1 MGVGGINS
9 WGAEPLSQY
18 RLPANREY
26 THAFRIAPVRK
37 QLNDPTEYSLLG
49 FKNFGWNKDIPP
61 AKYGSDEMNKIYENQ
76 PKKDVTDTVIN
87 TENPTAIPGKIELIS
102 SAEKSYNVFDAQGK
116 MVGAFTTRGVE
127 DLHAMTAGIVK
138 NSGVYVVKAKNG
150 GQAFRITV
158 KK

>member
-1 MGVGGINS
+1 
-9 WGAEPLSQY
+9 
-18 RLPANREY
+18 
-26 THAFRIAPVRK
+26 
-37 QLNDPTEYSLLG
+37 
-49 FKNFGWNKDIPP
+49 
-61 AKYGSDEMNKIYENQ
+61 MNKIYENQ

-116 MVGAFTTRGVE
+116 MVGVFTTRGVE
-127 DLHAMTAGIVK
+127 DLHAMTAQIVK
-138 NSGVYVVKAKNG
+138 NSGVYIVKSKNG

>member
-1 MGVGGINS
+1 
-9 WGAEPLSQY
+9 
-18 RLPANREY
+18 
-26 THAFRIAPVRK
+26 
-37 QLNDPTEYSLLG
+37 
-49 FKNFGWNKDIPP
+49 
-61 AKYGSDEMNKIYENQ
+61 MNKIYENQ